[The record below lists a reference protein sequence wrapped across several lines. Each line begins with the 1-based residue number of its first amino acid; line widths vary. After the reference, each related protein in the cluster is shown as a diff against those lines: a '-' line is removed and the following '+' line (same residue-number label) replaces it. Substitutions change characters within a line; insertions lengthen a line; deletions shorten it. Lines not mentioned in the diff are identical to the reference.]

1 MGHSHSSRAE
11 ETNTGEGTAAESIE
25 VTEVGTAQVQA
36 DLHQSGATGA
46 ANTDGIQWFWGIK
59 EDLLVRLPLVKSDWD
74 LSDANL
80 LKLFSA
86 TMFAYFTSILPAII
100 FGDQLNKSTDGQFG
114 VPETI
119 AATGAMGLLYSLFA
133 GQGLVI
139 IGVTGPVVF
148 YVNTIVSL
156 CNAINAPFMQMMLWA
171 CFWCG
176 LMHVIVAASGATILV
191 KRVTSF
197 SGECFGFFIATA
209 YIYLGTKGIVQT
221 FWQVRDD
228 DDDDDDDDDTTNSPA
243 GRRGAAFACLTL
255 ALLTYK
261 LAISFHHA
269 RSWKIFKEYGRD
281 VVAQFGMV
289 TAIFACTVLSYAPV
303 FDDGYVRVA
312 RLEVSGSFGKNIP
325 TPLMGGDMKI
335 WQVFFAIIPAT
346 MLLVLFF
353 FDHNVSSLLSQQ
365 KRFKLVK
372 PPSYHYDFAVLGII
386 FALCGFFGVP
396 PGNGLIPQAPL
407 HVRALATIENING
420 KEVYRKVEEKRWS
433 NFLQSV
439 LCLVTLLI
447 MPVISMI
454 PHAVLNGTFLYMGV
468 TGLGDNGLFD
478 RACGMFMDSTR
489 RPALWDEGT
498 KQPDWVQQVRRYTL
512 TQLACVTVIFVI
524 SLNCFLGL
532 NGPPIS
538 ITFPFFIAA
547 LVPIREKLLP
557 TFLTAEELEILD
569 PFDPTDEPEQGGEGG
584 VGLRSASDLPS

>member
-1 MGHSHSSRAE
+1 
-11 ETNTGEGTAAESIE
+11 
-25 VTEVGTAQVQA
+25 
-36 DLHQSGATGA
+36 
-46 ANTDGIQWFWGIK
+46 
-59 EDLLVRLPLVKSDWD
+59 
-74 LSDANL
+74 
-80 LKLFSA
+80 
-86 TMFAYFTSILPAII
+86 
-100 FGDQLNKSTDGQFG
+100 LNKSTGGQFG

-119 AATGAMGLLYSLFA
+119 AATGAMGLLYSIFA

-156 CNAINAPFMQMMLWA
+156 SNAIDAPFMQMMLWA

-176 LMHVIVAASGATILV
+176 LMHVAVAASGATVLV

-209 YIYLGTKGIVQT
+209 YIYLGLKGIMQT
-221 FWQVRDD
+221 FWRVTDD
-228 DDDDDDDDDTTNSPA
+228 DDDVDAKTDSPA
-243 GRRGAAFACLTL
+243 ARRGAAFAKLAL

-269 RSWKIFKEYGRD
+269 RSWTIFQEYGRD

-289 TAIFACTVLSYAPV
+289 AAIFTCTALSYTPV
-303 FDDGYVRVA
+303 FDDGYVEVA
-312 RLEVSGSFGKNIP
+312 RLEVSGNFGKNIP
-325 TPLMGGDMKI
+325 IPLMGGDMKV

-365 KRFKLVK
+365 KRFQLEK
-372 PPSYHYDFAVLGII
+372 PPSYHYDFAVLGTI

-407 HVRALATIENING
+407 HVRALATIENIDG

-433 NFLQSV
+433 NFLQSA

-447 MPVISMI
+447 MPIISMI
-454 PHAVLNGTFLYMGV
+454 PHAVLSGTFLYMGV
-468 TGLGDNGLFD
+468 SGLGDNGLFD
-478 RACGMFMDSTR
+478 RACGMLMEPAL
-489 RPALWDEGT
+489 RPALWSGGT
-498 KQPDWVQQVRRYTL
+498 EKPDWAQQVTRYTL
-512 TQLACVTVIFVI
+512 TQLACVTVIFII

-538 ITFPFFIAA
+538 IAFPFFIAA
-547 LVPIREKLLP
+547 LVPIREKILP
-557 TFLTAEELEILD
+557 KFLSEEELEILD
-569 PFDPTDEPEQGGEGG
+569 PFDPTEED
-584 VGLRSASDLPS
+584 